1 MKRFVCILTAVLLL
15 LSLSGCGITTSYWE
29 FQYSVDNVK
38 EIKIID
44 VKRGGSYVDS
54 EEDYTVLKVVDE
66 TDYAGIMDDVQ
77 TIGYYCPYLGSNP
90 ASPYGKSIMVVF
102 ESGEYDV
109 ISATGPEHYQYSE
122 EHGSITKI
130 LSYIRCRDKEQY
142 NQMIDKWLD
151 GAETTEGQ
159 TE

>member
-1 MKRFVCILTAVLLL
+1 MKKFFCILTAMLL

-29 FQYSVDNVK
+29 FQYSVDDVK

-44 VKRGGSYVDS
+44 VKRGGGYVDS

-66 TDYAGIMDDVQ
+66 TDYADIMDDIQ

-90 ASPYGKSIMVVF
+90 ANPYGKSIMVVF

-109 ISATGPEHYQYSE
+109 ISATGPEHYRYSE

-130 LSYIRCRDKEQY
+130 LSFIRCRDKEQY

>member
-66 TDYAGIMDDVQ
+66 TDYAGIMDDIQ

>member
-1 MKRFVCILTAVLLL
+1 MKKFFCILTAMLL
-15 LSLSGCGITTSYWE
+15 LSLSGCGITTYYWE

-38 EIKIID
+38 EIKIVDIQK
-44 VKRGGSYVDS
+44 VGGAVDN
-54 EEDYTVLKVVDE
+54 EEDYTILKIVDE
-66 TDYAGIMDDVQ
+66 ADYADIMDDIQ
-77 TIGYYCPYLGSNP
+77 TIGYYYPFVGSNP
-90 ASPYGKSIMVVF
+90 INANGPSIIIVF

-109 ISATGPEHYQYSE
+109 ISATGPQHYKYSDE
-122 EHGSITKI
+122 YGRIVQQ
-130 LSYIRCRDKEQY
+130 LSYDRCRDKEQY

>member
-1 MKRFVCILTAVLLL
+1 M
-15 LSLSGCGITTSYWE
+15 
-29 FQYSVDNVK
+29 
-38 EIKIID
+38 
-44 VKRGGSYVDS
+44 DS

-66 TDYAGIMDDVQ
+66 ADYTEIMDDIQ
-77 TIGYYCPYLGSNP
+77 TVAYYYPLITVEP
-90 ASPYGKSIMVVF
+90 ANPYGKSIMVVF

-109 ISATGPEHYQYSE
+109 ISATGPEHYRYSE
-122 EHGSITKI
+122 EQGRIVKI
-130 LSYIRCRDKEQY
+130 LSYIRCRDKEHY

>member
-44 VKRGGSYVDS
+44 VKRGGGYVDS

-66 TDYAGIMDDVQ
+66 TDYAGIMDDIQ

>member
-1 MKRFVCILTAVLLL
+1 MKKFFCILTAMLL

-29 FQYSVDNVK
+29 FQYSVDDVK
-38 EIKIID
+38 EIKIVDIQ
-44 VKRGGSYVDS
+44 KIGGSVDS

-66 TDYAGIMDDVQ
+66 ADYADIMDDIQ
-77 TIGYYCPYLGSNP
+77 TIGYYYPFVGSNP
-90 ASPYGKSIMVVF
+90 INANGESIIIVF

-109 ISATGPEHYQYSE
+109 ISATGPEHYRYSE

-151 GAETTEGQ
+151 GAEATAE
-159 TE
+159 

>member
-1 MKRFVCILTAVLLL
+1 MKKFFCILTAMLL

-29 FQYSVDNVK
+29 FQYSVDHVK

-44 VKRGGSYVDS
+44 VKRGGGYVDS

-66 TDYAGIMDDVQ
+66 ADYTEIMDDIQ
-77 TIGYYCPYLGSNP
+77 TVAYYYPPMSVEP
-90 ASPYGKSIMVVF
+90 ASPYGKSIMVVY
-102 ESGEYDV
+102 ESDEYDV

-122 EHGSITKI
+122 EQGRIVKI
-130 LSYIRCRDKEQY
+130 LSFIRCRDKEQY

>member
-44 VKRGGSYVDS
+44 VKRGGGYVDS

-66 TDYAGIMDDVQ
+66 TDYAGIMDDIQ

-122 EHGSITKI
+122 ERGSITKI
-130 LSYIRCRDKEQY
+130 LSFVRCRDKEQY